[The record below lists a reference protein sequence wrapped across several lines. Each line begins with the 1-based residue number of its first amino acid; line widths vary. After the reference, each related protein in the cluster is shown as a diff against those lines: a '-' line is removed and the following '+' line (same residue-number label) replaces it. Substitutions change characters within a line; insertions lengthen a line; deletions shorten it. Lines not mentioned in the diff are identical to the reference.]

1 MHQPPPLPRP
11 PHHPLPLLLL
21 QLEPVCKLVF
31 PHLECPLVRSQA
43 AVRTASLLVRSPRT
57 VVVKGGEEGVLHGSD
72 QYHVF
77 RFGGVK
83 GGEGEGGLGWDGHWE
98 LVVRLQTTE
107 GGYEGG

>member
-1 MHQPPPLPRP
+1 MPAGQVAGGS
-11 PHHPLPLLLL
+11 PHGKSSSSVSKDCCR
-21 QLEPVCKLVF
+21 E
-31 PHLECPLVRSQA
+31 
-43 AVRTASLLVRSPRT
+43 
-57 VVVKGGEEGVLHGSD
+57 GGEEGVLHGSD